1 MEEVWRG
8 CGSEGE
14 SLGLLLTR
22 RQIIVFHNC
31 LSMFYDAG
39 TVNLE
44 GTGRERGERNKISTS
59 DISHACYYGDSHPID
74 VPGSSLGSEHA
85 EYPSATP
92 NIQNNLPSKQV
103 LVVVDGVPIGQ
114 SAHLVLQHLPM
125 NACTQV
131 ECLSVK
137 QPSILFVW

>member
-22 RQIIVFHNC
+22 GQIIVFHNC

-44 GTGRERGERNKISTS
+44 GTGGREGREGREERETKCPPL
-59 DISHACYYGDSHPID
+59 ISHMHVTMVI
-74 VPGSSLGSEHA
+74 L
-85 EYPSATP
+85 TP
-92 NIQNNLPSKQV
+92 
-103 LVVVDGVPIGQ
+103 
-114 SAHLVLQHLPM
+114 
-125 NACTQV
+125 
-131 ECLSVK
+131 
-137 QPSILFVW
+137 